1 MLHDVAA
8 TRGTTNKHS
17 YWLDRTQSSP
27 RPESCTAMP
36 LTLCLEP
43 CFYPGDVGWLHFLR
57 SAADGGGLG
66 SSERERTENSRTKRG
81 AYPPTA
87 HYTCCSSFCCGKA
100 KTESQQV
107 QEHSSWIS
115 MLDITFLLLKCPQF
129 STSLTSSNTFECP
142 SYRLT
147 CFSWS
152 NYIHTCFISLISG
165 SIRQQQGATNK
176 HHVFILTKNTTDTHS
191 AWTALIGMF
200 LQ

>member
-1 MLHDVAA
+1 MNSHLSVYMWDCCCKLQPVQQVVPIVIVHFEIVQLELLGRHVFLWFVYDALQMLHDVAA

-57 SAADGGGLG
+57 SAAAGGGGGDLG
-66 SSERERTENSRTKRG
+66 SSERECTENSRTKRG

-87 HYTCCSSFCCGKA
+87 HYTCCSSFCCGKP
-100 KTESQQV
+100 KTDSQQV

-129 STSLTSSNTFECP
+129 STSLT
-142 SYRLT
+142 
-147 CFSWS
+147 
-152 NYIHTCFISLISG
+152 
-165 SIRQQQGATNK
+165 
-176 HHVFILTKNTTDTHS
+176 
-191 AWTALIGMF
+191 
-200 LQ
+200 